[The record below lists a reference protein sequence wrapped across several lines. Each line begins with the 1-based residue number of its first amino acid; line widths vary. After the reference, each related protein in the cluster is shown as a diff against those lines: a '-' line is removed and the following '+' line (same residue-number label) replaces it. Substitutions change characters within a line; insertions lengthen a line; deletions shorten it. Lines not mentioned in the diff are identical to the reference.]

1 MIFQSLHEFS
11 PKNPNPR
18 FRKPNLSSLYLDKN
32 LTYYNSKIEN
42 YWIKATWLFLF
53 GTNSIGTEE
62 RELFGAKVHGLQEMK
77 VNNYKR
83 YVF

>member
-1 MIFQSLHEFS
+1 MSFLR
-11 PKNPNPR
+11 KNPTPR
-18 FRKPNLSSLYLDKN
+18 FQKPNPSSLYLDKK

-53 GTNSIGTEE
+53 GTNSIGTGE

-77 VNNYKR
+77 VSNFLR
-83 YVF
+83 EQLLFF